1 MDEASK
7 VTLHKPHHQ
16 PAQSYLEEKIV
27 WTEGTDP
34 SYPYQA
40 KLNGAKLLIRV
51 NDFPDENLYTLVIDD
66 LAVAGFDDWPGQWIR
81 PGQTKL
87 ADPEISVFLPVYN
100 EQDNI
105 AQLNLS
111 LTDALERLGRSY
123 EVIYIDDGSTDNSL
137 AKLREIAARDTRVRV
152 VSLRR
157 NYGQTSA
164 MSAGID
170 HARGQILIPMDADL
184 QNDPAD
190 ISRLLEKLDEGYDVV
205 SGWRKNRKDRWL
217 TRQLPSRL
225 ANRLVA
231 KLSGVDL
238 HDFGCSLK
246 VYRRD
251 ALTGVKLYGEMH
263 RFIPI
268 YAGWA
273 GARVTEIP
281 VTHHARTAGESKYG
295 LSRTI
300 KVLFDLI
307 TIKFLS
313 SYLTKPLY
321 LFGTAGLVCL
331 VISLFSFAFALYYRI
346 VEGVHLNRMPLA
358 TLSMI
363 MFAMGVQFIFMGL
376 LAEMIVRTYHESQ
389 DKPTYLVRERINIE
403 DDSDS

>member
-1 MDEASK
+1 MKEYLLETVKELSGRPA
-7 VTLHKPHHQ
+7 TLD
-16 PAQSYLEEKIV
+16 V
-27 WTEGTDP
+27 
-34 SYPYQA
+34 
-40 KLNGAKLLIRV
+40 
-51 NDFPDENLYTLVIDD
+51 
-66 LAVAGFDDWPGQWIR
+66 
-81 PGQTKL
+81 
-87 ADPEISVFLPVYN
+87 SVFLPVYN
-100 EQDNI
+100 EEGNI
-105 AQLNLS
+105 ERLNLK
-111 LTDALERLGRSY
+111 LTDALEALGRSY
-123 EVIYIDDGSTDNSL
+123 EIIYIDDGSTDGSL
-137 AKLREIAARDTRVRV
+137 PKLRDIAARDPRVRV
-152 VSLRR
+152 ISLRR
-157 NYGQTSA
+157 NYGQTAA

-170 HARGQILIPMDADL
+170 YARGSVLIPMDADL
-184 QNDPAD
+184 QNEPGD
-190 ISRLLEKLDEGYDVV
+190 ISRLLDKLDEGYNVV
-205 SGWRKNRKDRWL
+205 SGWRKDRKDRWL
-217 TRQLPSRL
+217 TRRLPSRV
-225 ANRLVA
+225 ANSLIS

-238 HDFGCSLK
+238 HDYGCSLK
-246 VYRRD
+246 AYRRE

-268 YAGWA
+268 YAGWV

-281 VTHHARTAGESKYG
+281 VTHHARSTGKSKYG

-331 VISLFSFAFALYYRI
+331 VISLLSLAFALYYRF

-389 DKPTYLVRERINIE
+389 DKPTYLIRERINIE
-403 DDSDS
+403 DNGDQKTNL

>member
-1 MDEASK
+1 MKEYRLETVKPFESK
-7 VTLHKPHHQ
+7 PPTL
-16 PAQSYLEEKIV
+16 
-27 WTEGTDP
+27 
-34 SYPYQA
+34 
-40 KLNGAKLLIRV
+40 
-51 NDFPDENLYTLVIDD
+51 
-66 LAVAGFDDWPGQWIR
+66 
-81 PGQTKL
+81 
-87 ADPEISVFLPVYN
+87 EISVILPVFN
-100 EQDNI
+100 EEDNVER
-105 AQLNLS
+105 LNVR

-123 EVIYIDDGSTDNSL
+123 EVIYVDDGSTDRSL
-137 AKLREIAARDTRVRV
+137 TKLRESAMRDSRVRV
-152 VSLRR
+152 ISLRR
-157 NYGQTSA
+157 NFGQTAA

-170 HARGQILIPMDADL
+170 HARGEILIPMDADL

-190 ISRLLEKLDEGYDVV
+190 IHRLLEKLDEGYDIV
-205 SGWRKNRKDRWL
+205 SGWRKDRKDQWL
-217 TRQLPSRL
+217 TRQLPSRV
-225 ANRLVA
+225 ANRLIS

-246 VYRRD
+246 AYRRD
-251 ALTGVKLYGEMH
+251 ALTGVRLYGEMH

-281 VTHHARTAGESKYG
+281 VVHHPRNAGKSKYG
-295 LSRTI
+295 LSRTV

-321 LFGTAGLVCL
+321 LFGTAGVVCL
-331 VISLFSFAFALYYRI
+331 VVSLFSLVFSLYYRF

-389 DKPTYLVRERINIE
+389 DKPTYVIRETINLE
-403 DDSDS
+403 GDGNGEL

>member
-1 MDEASK
+1 MKEY
-7 VTLHKPHHQ
+7 LLKPVGE
-16 PAQSYLEEKIV
+16 PENQSERI
-27 WTEGTDP
+27 
-34 SYPYQA
+34 
-40 KLNGAKLLIRV
+40 
-51 NDFPDENLYTLVIDD
+51 
-66 LAVAGFDDWPGQWIR
+66 
-81 PGQTKL
+81 
-87 ADPEISVFLPVYN
+87 EISVFLPVYN
-100 EQDNI
+100 EQDNVDR
-105 AQLNLS
+105 LNLS
-111 LTDALERLGRSY
+111 LAAALEKLGRSY
-123 EVIYIDDGSTDNSL
+123 EVIYIDDGSTDQSL
-137 AKLREIAARDTRVRV
+137 ARLREIAARDIRVRV

-157 NYGQTSA
+157 NYGQTAA

-170 HARGQILIPMDADL
+170 HARGEILIPMDADF

-190 ISRLLEKLDEGYDVV
+190 IGCLLEKLDEGYDVV
-205 SGWRKNRKDRWL
+205 SGWRKDRKDRWL
-217 TRQLPSRL
+217 TRRLPSRL
-225 ANRLVA
+225 ANKLIA

-246 VYRRD
+246 AYRRD

-281 VTHHARTAGESKYG
+281 VTHHPRLAGESKYG

-321 LFGTAGLVCL
+321 LFGSAGLVCL
-331 VISLFSFAFALYYRI
+331 LISFLTFVFALYYRF

-403 DDSDS
+403 

>member
-1 MDEASK
+1 MKEY
-7 VTLHKPHHQ
+7 LLKPVKE
-16 PAQSYLEEKIV
+16 LENKSDGI
-27 WTEGTDP
+27 
-34 SYPYQA
+34 
-40 KLNGAKLLIRV
+40 
-51 NDFPDENLYTLVIDD
+51 
-66 LAVAGFDDWPGQWIR
+66 
-81 PGQTKL
+81 
-87 ADPEISVFLPVYN
+87 EISVFLPVYN

-105 AQLNLS
+105 DQLNRS
-111 LTDALERLGRSY
+111 LTDALEGLGRSY
-123 EVIYIDDGSTDNSL
+123 EVIYIDDGSTDQSL
-137 AKLREIAARDTRVRV
+137 AKLREVAARDARVRV

-157 NYGQTSA
+157 NYGQTAA

-190 ISRLLEKLDEGYDVV
+190 IRRLLEKLEEGYDVV
-205 SGWRKNRKDRWL
+205 SGWRRDRKDKWL
-217 TRQLPSRL
+217 TRRAPSRL
-225 ANRLVA
+225 ANSMVA
-231 KLSGVDL
+231 TLSGVDL
-238 HDFGCSLK
+238 HDFGCTLK
-246 VYRRD
+246 AYRRD

-281 VTHHARTAGESKYG
+281 VAHHARTAGQSKYG

-300 KVLFDLI
+300 KILFDLI

-331 VISLFSFAFALYYRI
+331 VISLVSFAFAAYYRL

-389 DKPTYLVRERINIE
+389 DKPTYLVRERINL
-403 DDSDS
+403 DDEREA

>member
-1 MDEASK
+1 MKEYLLETVKELSGRPA
-7 VTLHKPHHQ
+7 TLD
-16 PAQSYLEEKIV
+16 V
-27 WTEGTDP
+27 
-34 SYPYQA
+34 
-40 KLNGAKLLIRV
+40 
-51 NDFPDENLYTLVIDD
+51 
-66 LAVAGFDDWPGQWIR
+66 
-81 PGQTKL
+81 
-87 ADPEISVFLPVYN
+87 SVFLPVYN
-100 EQDNI
+100 EEGNI
-105 AQLNLS
+105 ERLNLK
-111 LTDALERLGRSY
+111 LTDALEALGRSY
-123 EVIYIDDGSTDNSL
+123 EIIYIDDGSTDGSL
-137 AKLREIAARDTRVRV
+137 PKLRDIAARDPRVRV
-152 VSLRR
+152 ISLRR
-157 NYGQTSA
+157 NYGQTAA

-170 HARGQILIPMDADL
+170 YARGSVLIPMDADL
-184 QNDPAD
+184 QNEPGD
-190 ISRLLEKLDEGYDVV
+190 ISRLLDKLDEGYDVV
-205 SGWRKNRKDRWL
+205 SGWRKDRKDRWL
-217 TRQLPSRL
+217 TRRLPSRV
-225 ANRLVA
+225 ANSLIS

-238 HDFGCSLK
+238 HDYGCSLK
-246 VYRRD
+246 AYRRE

-268 YAGWA
+268 YAGWV

-281 VTHHARTAGESKYG
+281 VTHHARSTGKSKYG

-331 VISLFSFAFALYYRI
+331 VISLLSLAFALYYRF

-389 DKPTYLVRERINIE
+389 DKPTYLIRERINIE
-403 DDSDS
+403 DNGDQKTNL